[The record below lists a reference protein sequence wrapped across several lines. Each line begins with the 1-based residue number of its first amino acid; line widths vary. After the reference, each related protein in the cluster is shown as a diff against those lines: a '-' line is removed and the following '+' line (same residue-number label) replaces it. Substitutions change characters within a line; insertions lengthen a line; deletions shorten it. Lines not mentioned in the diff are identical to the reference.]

1 VIADAEGVPVTL
13 TMQQHQGLHGEGFIF
28 AMASSAGLLVSRPT
42 LDVDGVDWLISHRG
56 PLGSVRSPKIEVQVK
71 TWSAP
76 TGSDQA
82 WTYRLSV
89 GHFNA
94 IAGSGFIIPRYLLLV
109 TVPTDSNEYAVC
121 DVAHMRLGH
130 AAYWLSLA
138 DRALLPT
145 GDNDAKSTVVSVPRG
160 NLLTP
165 QTLMALVAGN
175 GSKGVCS

>member
-1 VIADAEGVPVTL
+1 VTL
-13 TMQQHQGLHGEGFIF
+13 TLQQHQGLHGEGFVF

-42 LDVDGVDWLISHRG
+42 LDVDGVDWLISHSG

-76 TGSDQA
+76 TGNDEA
-82 WTYRLSV
+82 LAYRMTV
-89 GHFNA
+89 PHFNA
-94 IAGSGFIIPRYLLLV
+94 IAGPGFAVPRYLLLV

-138 DRALLPT
+138 DRALLPSGP
-145 GDNDAKSTVVSVPRG
+145 GDAGSTVVSVPRR

-165 QTLMALVAGN
+165 ETLTALVAGN
-175 GSKGVCS
+175 GKEAPA